1 MEITLRFSR
10 RLDGSGKDGDNLPMT
25 RATSSDEFT
34 PLGELR
40 EGRIH
45 NLLGYRLA
53 QATILTTEVFVRLVG
68 KPLDL
73 RPVEFTILQLIDEN
87 PAATATKV
95 AKALAITV
103 PGVTIWLDRLEER
116 GLISRERSGTDR
128 RTQHLYPTEKGKAL
142 VGSAVEQLLEGD
154 RELLSPLSLGERHL
168 LLELLQKLAGSRT
181 A

>member
-1 MEITLRFSR
+1 
-10 RLDGSGKDGDNLPMT
+10 MT
-25 RATSSDEFT
+25 RATNSDEST
-34 PLGELR
+34 PLGKLR

-53 QATILTTEVFVRLVG
+53 QATILTTQAFVRRAG
-68 KPLDL
+68 KPFDL
-73 RPVEFTILQLIDEN
+73 RTVEFTILQLIDEN
-87 PAATATKV
+87 PAATASRV
-95 AKALAITV
+95 AKALSITI
-103 PGVTIWLDRLEER
+103 PGVTVWLDRLEER

-128 RTQHLYPTEKGKAL
+128 RTHHLHTTKKGKAL

-168 LLELLQKLAGSRT
+168 LLELLQKLARSRT